1 MRRINPSILIFAFLL
16 IAFSVSAQSRMDI
29 SANCKAHLHDGRGNN
44 SIYGGASIYED
55 ARNYTIVITWTIGTV
70 LTYRGPKTSAGTSGQ
85 WTNTSK
91 NQGSMALRKTS
102 PSSYEGQFR
111 FNREVGTIRLYE
123 CISTASRPW
132 ADGDRGVPGIGVFF
146 HNTGNINLTV
156 FVADADG
163 PVPPDPT
170 QSTVVFTGPPT
181 WTRNSA
187 AGLTLFGGCYSFCV
201 HWDTGR
207 IDRLRQ
213 KIYSYRFIGELPGRP
228 AICLN
233 ENSPPRPIVR
243 VSSGMPFRTGVGYD
257 GQCPGAKLAAERARQ
272 QPIWPGQPGERQT
285 QPNNSANLPPCDC
298 TNPRNGK
305 RFRKPSLILGSCD
318 SPTVLDYLTP
328 EHYKCS

>member
-55 ARNYTIVITWTIGTV
+55 ARNYTIVITWTNRTV

-85 WTNTSK
+85 WTNTSN
-91 NQGSMALRKTS
+91 NQGSMALQKSS
-102 PSSYEGQFR
+102 PNSFEGQFR
-111 FNREVGTIRLYE
+111 FQNNVGRIRLYE
-123 CISTASRPW
+123 CIFIR
-132 ADGDRGVPGIGVFF
+132 DGGIEERRGFGVFF

-156 FVADADG
+156 FVADTDG
-163 PVPPDPT
+163 PFAPDPT
-170 QSTVVFTGPPT
+170 QSTVAFTGPPT
-181 WTRNSA
+181 WTRNSP

-207 IDRLRQ
+207 TDRLRQ
-213 KIYSYRFIGELPGRP
+213 KIYSYRFIGALPGRP

-243 VSSGMPFRTGVGYD
+243 VSSGVPFRTGVGYD
-257 GQCPGAKLAAERARQ
+257 GQCPASRLAAERARQ
-272 QPIWPGQPGERQT
+272 QPISPAPPRTQQT